1 MRITVLTVPDCPNG
15 PVVQARITTALG
27 GRDAEMELV
36 EVSEQAEAE
45 RAGMT
50 GSPTVLLDGVDPFGS
65 AGATPSVSC
74 RIYRHA
80 GGEVDG
86 APSVDELRTVLTA
99 AGLAATGLTS
109 TDLTSAGLPDP
120 ADGDCCAGDALDL
133 VGRGGRGRLAPVEG
147 GLRAVHQAVLRHFAA
162 TGSAPELA
170 VLEPVAAAVGRRAA
184 DVLAELAR
192 EDFLTVDRDG
202 QIRAAYPFSA
212 VPTPHRVVVDGGVR
226 LWSMCAIDAL
236 GIPAML
242 GQDVV
247 ITSADPAT
255 GETVTVTCEGGRTVW
270 EPSSAVVFV
279 GRRGSLPAPAADVCC
294 DTLNFFA
301 DRTASAWAGQHPDV
315 NGTVVDQASAERIG
329 RTTFGP
335 LLTDS

>member
-45 RAGMT
+45 RAGMS

-99 AGLAATGLTS
+99 AGLTS
-109 TDLTSAGLPDP
+109 TDLTSTGLPDP

-133 VGRGGRGRLAPVEG
+133 VG
-147 GLRAVHQAVLRHFAA
+147 
-162 TGSAPELA
+162 
-170 VLEPVAAAVGRRAA
+170 
-184 DVLAELAR
+184 
-192 EDFLTVDRDG
+192 
-202 QIRAAYPFSA
+202 
-212 VPTPHRVVVDGGVR
+212 
-226 LWSMCAIDAL
+226 
-236 GIPAML
+236 
-242 GQDVV
+242 
-247 ITSADPAT
+247 
-255 GETVTVTCEGGRTVW
+255 
-270 EPSSAVVFV
+270 
-279 GRRGSLPAPAADVCC
+279 RGSLPAPAADVCC